1 MNCSLQSHK
10 LALLEMTFED
20 DPKEN
25 TVYNLI
31 RLRNVIRSMN
41 IKMTC

>member
-10 LALLEMTFED
+10 LTLLEMTFED

-25 TVYNLI
+25 TVCNSI